1 MNGGNTPRRISVPF
15 GAETAAS
22 LRAGE
27 EVLLTGSIYTARD
40 AAHARF
46 IQLLDGGDRL
56 PVDLNGQVLYY
67 TGPTPPRPGRVS
79 GSAGPTTSCRMDIFT
94 PKLLRRA
101 GLRGMIG
108 KGPRSRAVVDAIR
121 ETGAVYF
128 AALGGAGAL
137 LGKSIQASE
146 IICYN
151 DLGTEAVRRLRVV
164 EMPLIVA
171 VDSTGNDLYNFG
183 PAGYQINESEV
194 SNGRE
199 TSRTQ
204 RIF

>member
-1 MNGGNTPRRISVPF
+1 MSGGNTPRRVTVPF
-15 GAETAAS
+15 DAETAAS

-46 IQLLDGGDRL
+46 FRLLEAGERL
-56 PVDLNGQVLYY
+56 PVDVTGQVVFY
-67 TGPTPPRPGRVS
+67 TGPTPPRPGHAS

-94 PKLLRRA
+94 PQLLRYA

-137 LGKSIQASE
+137 FGGCVRASE
-146 IICYN
+146 VVCYE
-151 DLGTEAVRRLRVV
+151 DLGTEAVRRLRVA

-171 VDSTGNDLYNFG
+171 VDSQGNDVYRFG
-183 PAGYQINESEV
+183 PDGY
-194 SNGRE
+194 
-199 TSRTQ
+199 RTE
-204 RIF
+204 

>member
-1 MNGGNTPRRISVPF
+1 VNGENTPRRVSVPF
-15 GAETAAS
+15 NAETAAS

-46 IQLLDGGDRL
+46 VQLLDAGERL

-94 PKLLRRA
+94 PKLLRLA

-137 LGKSIQASE
+137 LGGCVRASE
-146 IICYN
+146 VVCYE

-171 VDSTGNDLYNFG
+171 VDSTGNDVYIFG
-183 PAGYQINESEV
+183 PEGF
-194 SNGRE
+194 
-199 TSRTQ
+199 RTE
-204 RIF
+204 